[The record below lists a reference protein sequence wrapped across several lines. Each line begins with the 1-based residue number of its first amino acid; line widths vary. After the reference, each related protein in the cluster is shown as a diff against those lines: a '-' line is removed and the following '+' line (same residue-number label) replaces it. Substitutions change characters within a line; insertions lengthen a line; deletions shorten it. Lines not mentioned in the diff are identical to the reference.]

1 MLVIWVLVQNSFAR
15 NYPVLH
21 SCHFLVFR
29 YTTKQAM
36 EELDLEA
43 GEKNRLIQCFYLLL
57 LAKPGMLDGLIQV
70 APAAMEA
77 DF

>member
-1 MLVIWVLVQNSFAR
+1 
-15 NYPVLH
+15 
-21 SCHFLVFR
+21 
-29 YTTKQAM
+29 M